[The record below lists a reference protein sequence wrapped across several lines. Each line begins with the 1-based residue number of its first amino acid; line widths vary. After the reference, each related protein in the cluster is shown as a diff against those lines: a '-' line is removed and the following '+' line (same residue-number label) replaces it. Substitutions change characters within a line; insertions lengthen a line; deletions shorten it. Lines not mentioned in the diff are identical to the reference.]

1 MKYKANEERIVPK
14 YGVFKPGDVV
24 DYDKSL
30 YDTGLFTADK
40 KTQKK
45 DGEE

>member
-1 MKYKANEERIVPK
+1 MKYIGDEERIVPQ

-24 DYDKSL
+24 DYDESL
-30 YDTGLFTADK
+30 HSTGLFSVNK
-40 KTQKK
+40 QPQKK